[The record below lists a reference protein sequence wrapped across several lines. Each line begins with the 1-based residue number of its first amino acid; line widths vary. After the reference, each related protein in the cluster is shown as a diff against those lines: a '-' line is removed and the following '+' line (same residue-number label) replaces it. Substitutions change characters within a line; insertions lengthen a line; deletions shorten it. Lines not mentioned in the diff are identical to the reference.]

1 MDTVDATLDLI
12 EQGMHP
18 LVLNMADIHNPGGCV
33 SCGGGMQEESLFRR
47 TNYHRHLSRS
57 FYPIGEREAVVSFDV
72 DIIRECERDGFEF
85 LKLSKS
91 ASFLACPCISMP
103 QLVDNRFSEKDIQL
117 FREKV
122 RLVLSVAHKYGHDS
136 IVLGAWGCGAF
147 GCPPKHVAEIMFAE
161 IEKVEGCFKKIVFA
175 ILGTDNTVFPPKC
188 ADVDDIVDFVYPTIE
203 SMMTRARAIMVS
215 SHYELLGVAADT
227 ATTEEIRRAYRQA
240 ALKWHPDKWATSPD
254 SQRDAAQERFKLLC
268 AAYEALS
275 DPDKRE
281 AYDRQHTPPLQTAS
295 MEDAWVVFSRVV
307 IESVKEEMQI
317 SDDTAP
323 TVLKLI
329 ASLLLPASG
338 FYFGGLSGVFASNAL
353 SILLINPH
361 GLTIVWRNMT
371 PEQKREFQ
379 AAVFCLARQRSEGT

>member
-1 MDTVDATLDLI
+1 MYITPIMRAP
-12 EQGMHP
+12 ESFEKWFE
-18 LVLNMADIHNPGGCV
+18 GGA
-33 SCGGGMQEESLFRR
+33 LLYI
-47 TNYHRHLSRS
+47 N
-57 FYPIGEREAVVSFDV
+57 
-72 DIIRECERDGFEF
+72 
-85 LKLSKS
+85 K
-91 ASFLACPCISMP
+91 CPT
-103 QLVDNRFSEKDIQL
+103 Q
-117 FREKV
+117 
-122 RLVLSVAHKYGHDS
+122 
-136 IVLGAWGCGAF
+136 
-147 GCPPKHVAEIMFAE
+147 
-161 IEKVEGCFKKIVFA
+161 
-175 ILGTDNTVFPPKC
+175 
-188 ADVDDIVDFVYPTIE
+188 
-203 SMMTRARAIMVS
+203 AIMVS

-254 SQRDAAQERFKLLC
+254 SQRDAAQERFKMLC
-268 AAYEALS
+268 AAYGALS

-323 TVLKLI
+323 TVLNLI

-361 GLTIVWRNMT
+361 GLTNVWRNMT

-379 AAVFCLARQRSEGT
+379 AAVFCLARQMSEGA

>member
-1 MDTVDATLDLI
+1 
-12 EQGMHP
+12 
-18 LVLNMADIHNPGGCV
+18 
-33 SCGGGMQEESLFRR
+33 
-47 TNYHRHLSRS
+47 
-57 FYPIGEREAVVSFDV
+57 
-72 DIIRECERDGFEF
+72 
-85 LKLSKS
+85 
-91 ASFLACPCISMP
+91 
-103 QLVDNRFSEKDIQL
+103 
-117 FREKV
+117 
-122 RLVLSVAHKYGHDS
+122 
-136 IVLGAWGCGAF
+136 
-147 GCPPKHVAEIMFAE
+147 
-161 IEKVEGCFKKIVFA
+161 
-175 ILGTDNTVFPPKC
+175 
-188 ADVDDIVDFVYPTIE
+188 
-203 SMMTRARAIMVS
+203 MVS

>member
-1 MDTVDATLDLI
+1 MKSRRISLI
-12 EQGMHP
+12 
-18 LVLNMADIHNPGGCV
+18 
-33 SCGGGMQEESLFRR
+33 
-47 TNYHRHLSRS
+47 
-57 FYPIGEREAVVSFDV
+57 VV
-72 DIIRECERDGFEF
+72 
-85 LKLSKS
+85 
-91 ASFLACPCISMP
+91 
-103 QLVDNRFSEKDIQL
+103 RFSTP
-117 FREKV
+117 
-122 RLVLSVAHKYGHDS
+122 SNA
-136 IVLGAWGCGAF
+136 
-147 GCPPKHVAEIMFAE
+147 
-161 IEKVEGCFKKIVFA
+161 
-175 ILGTDNTVFPPKC
+175 GTENTIFLPKC

-203 SMMTRARAIMVS
+203 SMMTRARAIVVS

-254 SQRDAAQERFKLLC
+254 SQRDAAQERFKMLC

-281 AYDRQHTPPLQTAS
+281 AYDRQHTPPLQPAS
-295 MEDAWVVFSRVV
+295 MEDAWVMFSRVV

>member
-1 MDTVDATLDLI
+1 MVDDDRVVQMHPKGNISVVELEEFVALSLMAANNELIIKMTGDTSSSEPPKVSIDATAVLQYDGDNDAWKSQTRSIAMWATQDPYMQGIKYDANKANCECFATWCRNGRRISLI
-12 EQGMHP
+12 
-18 LVLNMADIHNPGGCV
+18 VV
-33 SCGGGMQEESLFRR
+33 
-47 TNYHRHLSRS
+47 RS
-57 FYPIGEREAVVSFDV
+57 STPSNA
-72 DIIRECERDGFEF
+72 
-85 LKLSKS
+85 
-91 ASFLACPCISMP
+91 
-103 QLVDNRFSEKDIQL
+103 
-117 FREKV
+117 
-122 RLVLSVAHKYGHDS
+122 
-136 IVLGAWGCGAF
+136 
-147 GCPPKHVAEIMFAE
+147 
-161 IEKVEGCFKKIVFA
+161 
-175 ILGTDNTVFPPKC
+175 GTENTVFLPKC

-281 AYDRQHTPPLQTAS
+281 AYDRQHTPPAS

-361 GLTIVWRNMT
+361 GLTNVWRNMT

-379 AAVFCLARQRSEGT
+379 AAVFCLARQRSEGGVESGKDEGMLRGSSA